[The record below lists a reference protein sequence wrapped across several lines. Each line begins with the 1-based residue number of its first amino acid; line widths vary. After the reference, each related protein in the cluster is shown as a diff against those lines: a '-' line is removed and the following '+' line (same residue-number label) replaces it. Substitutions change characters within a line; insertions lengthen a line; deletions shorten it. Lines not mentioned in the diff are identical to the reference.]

1 MRDAEGLLELHL
13 SEHSSL
19 ELIRTVFK
27 LRRTDPAVVG
37 IRGTQVPP
45 GAIPFRWSPTVQAL
59 TLFFV
64 KAATIQ
70 NDEDLL
76 KPCLQ
81 GKSPSPAT
89 SIAGLIL
96 RQSMGGYLDIFGTD
110 TSGRSNFYRLISA
123 CNHIPRSAQP
133 LQLYLRTPP
142 LSPTGIKVFVNDEE
156 ITGKTS
162 RLVALADKLNASW
175 QPGNSG
181 RELRLIKGNNS
192 QNAPT
197 MTRSAHLGTIKAA
210 KNS

>member
-64 KAATIQ
+64 KAASIQ
-70 NDEDLL
+70 SDDDLL

-142 LSPTGIKVFVNDEE
+142 LAPTGIKVFVNDEE
-156 ITGKTS
+156 ITGNIP
-162 RLVALADKLNASW
+162 RLLALADKLNASW

-181 RELRLIKGNNS
+181 RELRLIKCNKS
-192 QNAPT
+192 
-197 MTRSAHLGTIKAA
+197 KAA
-210 KNS
+210 RQPTQSCQVANTKVARNS